1 MRILSK
7 HRLAVRCKEKEMNRF
22 IGLIF
27 ILIALGIASITGSCG
42 GDGHSEPSK
51 EDDKLVVPVEVDMVS
66 IGDIAAYFTG
76 TATIEA
82 EEETEVVAKVS
93 GTVEK
98 IMVEEGEYVK
108 AGHILAKLDDEM
120 ISVQLEQ
127 ADVILRKLENNFE
140 RNKDLHNKKL
150 ISTEVFQQTKYEY
163 EQQKAAYDMAR
174 LNLDYTEI
182 RTPISGVVSSR
193 QIKKGNMVLQNQA
206 TFVVSGFDP
215 LIAVL
220 HVPERQLAKLK
231 PGLQAKLSVDAIEK
245 REIDGHIERISP
257 VVDPETGT
265 VKITV
270 ETRDPMGRLRPGMF
284 ARIKII
290 YDVHAD
296 ALKIPKDAI
305 ISEDRE
311 SAVFVVQ
318 DSVAYRRNITLG
330 YINTTHVEVLEG
342 LESEDVIVT
351 TGKGSLKDSTKVE
364 IVKQ

>member
-1 MRILSK
+1 
-7 HRLAVRCKEKEMNRF
+7 MNRC
-22 IGLIF
+22 ISLIF
-27 ILIALGIASITGSCG
+27 ILIALGIMSTTGSCG
-42 GDGHSEPSK
+42 GNGHSEPVK
-51 EDDKLVVPVEVDMVS
+51 EEDKLVVPVEVDIVS

-93 GTVEK
+93 GTVEE
-98 IMVEEGEYVK
+98 IMVEEGEFVK
-108 AGHILAKLDDEM
+108 SGQILAKLDDEM
-120 ISVQLEQ
+120 ISVQLKQ
-127 ADVILRKLENNFE
+127 AEANLRKMESNFE
-140 RNKDLHNKKL
+140 RNKNLHEKNL
-150 ISTEVFQQTKYEY
+150 ISTEIYQQTKYEY
-163 EQQKAAYDMAR
+163 EQQKASYDMAR

-182 RTPISGVVSSR
+182 RTPISGIVSIR
-193 QIKKGNMVLQNQA
+193 LIKKGNMILQNQS
-206 TFVVSGFDP
+206 TFKVSGFDP

-220 HVPERQLAKLK
+220 YVPERQLAKLRT
-231 PGLQAKLSVDAIEK
+231 GLLARLSVDAIED

-257 VVDPETGT
+257 IVDPATGT
-265 VKITV
+265 VKVTI
-270 ETRDPMGRLRPGMF
+270 ETNDSLGRLRPGMF

-290 YDVHAD
+290 YDVHVG

-318 DSVAYRRNITLG
+318 DSVAYRRSISLG

-342 LESEDVIVT
+342 LAHEDVIVT
-351 TGKGSLKDSTKVE
+351 TGKGSLRDSTRVE